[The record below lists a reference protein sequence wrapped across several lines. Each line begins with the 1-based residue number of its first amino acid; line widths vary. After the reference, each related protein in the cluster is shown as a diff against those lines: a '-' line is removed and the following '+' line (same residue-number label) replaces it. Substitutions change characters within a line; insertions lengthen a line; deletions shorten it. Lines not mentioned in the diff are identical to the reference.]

1 MIFCLVA
8 AADAADVTDADIVDE
23 VAAVVLLALF
33 VANAA
38 AVVAVAAVCDG
49 GLLLAKTGDDSMSL
63 TKFEGKTPI
72 LFFKRPRH
80 QPSST

>member
-1 MIFCLVA
+1 MIFCFIA
-8 AADAADVTDADIVDE
+8 AADAAAVADPDIVDD
-23 VAAVVLLALF
+23 VAAVVILALF
-33 VANAA
+33 VAT
-38 AVVAVAAVCDG
+38 VAVAVVCDG